1 MLKHNNLQSYLYLFV
16 FICII
21 ITYTNKD
28 GYAQNSSEKYH
39 IYYSYSQD
47 TIFYILFLNTAST
60 HTNQDYFSYNFSVNS
75 EEYADSRMPYSSS
88 IYHAHISHAFIYN
101 SFTIP
106 DYLKQ
111 NDSLTITLRT
121 QSNTYATKIPTNNTG
136 IDNDVFLVINN
147 NTFIW
152 NEPFLYQNMTYYF
165 PQQKYIYII
174 NKDSLAQKPTISI
187 HNNSVI
193 PTKTGLF
200 SFYSDSLFSK
210 KPHSYQVVS
219 QTFPRENT
227 ACEMLRNCTYV
238 FKSLN
243 YDSLSTTPIGCK
255 LELDKIWL
263 STQQDA
269 EILKKTISEYYKRIE
284 YANTVYTNSYAMGQ
298 DTDFGKVYI
307 LCGAPLFVK
316 NNSTEI
322 IWHYSNDTTQSME
335 SITFQKTSNEYE
347 STYQIIKTQSF
358 TKIEETAIQ
367 NWKKGRI
374 FSAQNFEF

>member
-1 MLKHNNLQSYLYLFV
+1 MLKHNNLHSNLYSFIL
-16 FICII
+16 ICII
-21 ITYTNKD
+21 ISFTNKD
-28 GYAQNSSEKYH
+28 GYAQNTSEKYT

-47 TIFYILFLNTAST
+47 TIFYVLFLNTSST
-60 HTNQDYFSYNFSVNS
+60 TSYNDYFSYNFSVTG
-75 EEYADSRMPYSSS
+75 EEYTDSQMSYSTST
-88 IYHAHISHAFIYN
+88 YHAHISQTFIYN
-101 SFTIP
+101 FFTIP

-111 NDSLTITLRT
+111 NDSLTITLHT
-121 QSNTYATKIPTNNTG
+121 VSNKYATKIPTNNASR
-136 IDNDVFLVINN
+136 DNDAFLVINN

-152 NEPFLYQNMTYYF
+152 NEPFLYKDMTYYF
-165 PQQKYIYII
+165 PLQKNIYII
-174 NKDSLAQKPTISI
+174 TKDSLAQKPTIVI

-193 PTKTGLF
+193 PKKTGLF
-200 SFYSDSLFSK
+200 SFYSDSLLSK
-210 KPHSYQVVS
+210 QPHSYQIVS
-219 QTFPRENT
+219 LTFPQENRP
-227 ACEMLRNCTYV
+227 CEMLRNCSYI
-238 FKSLN
+238 FNSLH
-243 YDSLSTTPIGCK
+243 YDSLCTTPIGCK

-269 EILKKTISEYYKRIE
+269 KTLKKTISEYYTRIE
-284 YANTVYTNSYAMGQ
+284 HANSSFTNPYKIGRN
-298 DTDFGKVYI
+298 TDFGKVYI

-322 IWHYSNDTTQSME
+322 IWYYSNDTTE
-335 SITFQKTSNEYE
+335 NEHRITFQKTSNEYE